1 MDFRVLPE
9 HSMSDLKSLCVF
21 CGSSPGNDPR
31 YADSARSLGRLL
43 GEQGIH
49 LVFGAGG
56 VGIMGSV
63 AQACLDA
70 GGTVTGIIP
79 EHLTQAEAAL
89 PGLTETIVVP
99 DMHTRKRKMFDRSDA
114 FCVLPGGFGT
124 MDETFE
130 ILTWKQ
136 LGLHDKPVVVA
147 DVGGYWKPFLSFAE
161 SMLREGFIKPRH
173 MDLFTV
179 VDTIDDVLP
188 AARRKALASTA
199 ESHES
204 LF

>member
-1 MDFRVLPE
+1 
-9 HSMSDLKSLCVF
+9 MSDLKSLCVF
-21 CGSSPGNDPR
+21 CGSSPGRDPR
-31 YADSARSLGRLL
+31 HAEAARALGRRL
-43 GEQGIH
+43 GESGIH

-56 VGIMGSV
+56 VGIMGAV
-63 AQACLDA
+63 AQACLEA

-79 EHLTQAEAAL
+79 EHLTTAEAAL
-89 PGLTETIVVP
+89 TGLTETIVVP

-136 LGLHDKPVVVA
+136 LGLHDKPVVIA
-147 DVGGYWKPFLSFAE
+147 DIAGYWKPFLAFAE
-161 SMLREGFIKPRH
+161 SMRDEGFIRPGH
-173 MDLFTV
+173 LDLFTV
-179 VDTIDDVLP
+179 VDTVDAILP
-188 AARRKALASTA
+188 AARREVRTA
-199 ESHES
+199 REEARES

>member
-1 MDFRVLPE
+1 MTELR
-9 HSMSDLKSLCVF
+9 SLCVF
-21 CGSSPGNDPR
+21 CGSSPGQDVR
-31 YADSARSLGRLL
+31 YVEAAQALGRMLAEA
-43 GEQGIH
+43 GVR

-56 VGIMGSV
+56 VGIMGALS
-63 AQACLDA
+63 QSCLDH

-79 EHLTQAEAAL
+79 EHLTKAEAAL

-99 DMHTRKRKMFDRSDA
+99 DMHTRKRKMFERSDA

-136 LGLHDKPVVVA
+136 LGLHDKPVVVV
-147 DVGGYWKPFLSFAE
+147 DVAGYWEPFLRFAE
-161 SMLREGFIKPRH
+161 SMLREGFIRPQNLE
-173 MDLFTV
+173 LFTV
-179 VDTIDDVLP
+179 VERVEDVLP
-188 AARRKALASTA
+188 TARRAALGAHEAAR
-199 ESHES
+199 ES

>member
-1 MDFRVLPE
+1 MTE
-9 HSMSDLKSLCVF
+9 LKSLCVF
-21 CGSSPGNDPR
+21 CGSSPGNDVR
-31 YADSARSLGRLL
+31 YADSARALGRAL
-43 GEQGIH
+43 GEAGVE

-56 VGIMGSV
+56 VGIMGAV

-70 GGTVTGIIP
+70 GGAVTGIIP

-99 DMHTRKRKMFDRSDA
+99 DMHTRKRIMFDRSDA

-136 LGLHDKPVVVA
+136 LGLHDKPVVIVDVA
-147 DVGGYWKPFLSFAE
+147 GYWKPFLTFTE
-161 SMLREGFIKPRH
+161 SMLTEGFIKPRH
-173 MDLFTV
+173 LDLFSV
-179 VDTIDDVLP
+179 VARIEDVLP
-188 AARRKALASTA
+188 AARREVLTA
-199 ESHES
+199 DEEAHES

>member
-1 MDFRVLPE
+1 
-9 HSMSDLKSLCVF
+9 MSELKSLCVF
-21 CGSSPGNDPR
+21 CGSSPGLDPR
-31 YADSARSLGRLL
+31 YADSARALGRLL
-43 GEQGIH
+43 GENGVH

-56 VGIMGSV
+56 VGIMGAV
-63 AQACLDA
+63 AQSCLDA

-89 PGLTETIVVP
+89 SGLTETIVVP
-99 DMHTRKRKMFDRSDA
+99 DMHTRKRKMFERSDA

-136 LGLHDKPVVVA
+136 LGLHDKPVVIA
-147 DVGGYWKPFLSFAE
+147 DVGGYWKPFLAFAE
-161 SMLREGFIKPRH
+161 SMLAEGFIRPAH
-173 MDLFTV
+173 MELFTV
-179 VDTIDDVLP
+179 VDGIEQVLP
-188 AARRKALASTA
+188 AARRKVLTA
-199 ESHES
+199 HEEAHET

>member
-1 MDFRVLPE
+1 
-9 HSMSDLKSLCVF
+9 MSDLKSLCVF
-21 CGSSPGNDPR
+21 CGSSPGHDPR
-31 YADSARSLGRLL
+31 HAEAARALGRLL
-43 GEQGIH
+43 GENGIH

-56 VGIMGSV
+56 VGIMGAV
-63 AQACLDA
+63 AQSCLEA

-79 EHLTQAEAAL
+79 EHLTTAEAAL
-89 PGLTETIVVP
+89 PGLNETIVVP
-99 DMHTRKRKMFDRSDA
+99 DMHTRKRKMFERSDA

-136 LGLHDKPVVVA
+136 LGLHDKPVVIA
-147 DVGGYWKPFLSFAE
+147 DIGGYWKPFLSFAE
-161 SMLREGFIKPRH
+161 SMMAEGFIRPTH

-179 VDTIDDVLP
+179 VNTIDDVLP
-188 AARRKALASTA
+188 AARREAVTA
-199 ESHES
+199 REEAHES

>member
-1 MDFRVLPE
+1 
-9 HSMSDLKSLCVF
+9 MSELKSLCVF
-21 CGSSPGNDPR
+21 CGSSPGHDVR
-31 YADSARSLGRLL
+31 YAESARLL
-43 GEQGIH
+43 GRTLGEAGIE

-56 VGIMGSV
+56 VGIMGAV

-70 GGTVTGIIP
+70 GGRVTGIIP

-89 PGLTETIVVP
+89 PGLTETIIVP

-136 LGLHDKPVVVA
+136 LGLHDKPVVVV
-147 DVGGYWKPFLSFAE
+147 DVAGYWKPFLTFAD
-161 SMLREGFIKPRH
+161 SMLREGFIRPSH
-173 MDLFTV
+173 MELFTV
-179 VDTIDDVLP
+179 VERIADVLP
-188 AARRKALASTA
+188 AARCEALMADEEA
-199 ESHES
+199 HES